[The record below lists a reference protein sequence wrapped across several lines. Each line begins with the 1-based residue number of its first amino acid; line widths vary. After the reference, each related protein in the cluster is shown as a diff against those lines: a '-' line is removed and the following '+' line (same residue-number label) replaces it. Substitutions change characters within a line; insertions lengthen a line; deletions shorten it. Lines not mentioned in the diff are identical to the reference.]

1 VRARRPRV
9 VVCPGIRGAAQPG
22 MSAGGLRPSLNSSI
36 VVLRT
41 GRMLWVSTRQRYQ
54 YGDPDW
60 DRYIAWIGLPH
71 LREVR
76 TLDAGLNKYVEE
88 CGSVYCDLSDVDSV
102 LETLPRPAT
111 DHEYYL
117 LGRLLE
123 AESADSIDRFDFLGC
138 DLSDETM
145 TSSVVNCGPWKG
157 RLAPFVSRLNSVGLL
172 TVADARRVQELLP
185 VEWGADEPH
194 AAAQIWALYGRT
206 S

>member
-1 VRARRPRV
+1 
-9 VVCPGIRGAAQPG
+9 
-22 MSAGGLRPSLNSSI
+22 
-36 VVLRT
+36 
-41 GRMLWVSTRQRYQ
+41 MLWVSTRRRFQR
-54 YGDPDW
+54 GDPEW
-60 DRYIAWIGLPH
+60 DGYITWIELPQ

-76 TLDAGLNKYVEE
+76 TLDAALNKYVDK
-88 CGSVYCDLSDVDSV
+88 CGSLYCEPSEIESV
-102 LETLPRPAT
+102 VEMLPRPAN

-123 AESADSIDRFDFLGC
+123 PEGAVSIDGFEFLGC

-172 TVADARRVQELLP
+172 SVSDARRAQDILP

-194 AAAQIWALYGRT
+194 AAARIWALYGRAA
-206 S
+206 